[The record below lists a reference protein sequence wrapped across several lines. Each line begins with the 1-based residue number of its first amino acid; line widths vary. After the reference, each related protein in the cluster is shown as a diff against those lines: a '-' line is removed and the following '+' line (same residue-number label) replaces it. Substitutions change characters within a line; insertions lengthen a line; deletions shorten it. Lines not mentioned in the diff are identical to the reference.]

1 LSDLFDG
8 DFDLVL
14 GEGSF
19 LMAAPKKY
27 PDDLMDRGVRL
38 VFESRRPITPVRA
51 IWSQA
56 RRKEIDMVDPI
67 TAVVAVA
74 LITLL
79 RDGKKK

>member
-1 LSDLFDG
+1 
-8 DFDLVL
+8 
-14 GEGSF
+14 
-19 LMAAPKKY
+19 MAAPKKY
-27 PDDLMDRGVRL
+27 LDELIDPVCGSCSSRAVR
-38 VFESRRPITPVRA
+38 SRTQRA

-79 RDGKKK
+79 SGGKKN